1 MKFEFIAAE
10 KANYPIQTLCRV
22 LGVSRAGFYASRDR
36 PESNRS
42 IAARDLAEKVK
53 AIYGASRRTYG
64 SPRIHAELVSSGV
77 RVGRNRIIHAMQDGG
92 LVARSRRR
100 YRATTM
106 SEHDQPVA
114 ANVLDRRFETDA
126 PNAAWVADTTELRIG
141 SSGARM
147 YLAVVLDLFSRFAVG
162 WAVSA
167 VNDRHLTLKALDMA
181 VRRRRP
187 APGLIHHSDQ
197 GCTYASKDYR
207 DALTRHAIVCSMSR
221 RGNCLDNVAMESW
234 FKTLKAE
241 LGEQFP
247 SYAEAK
253 ADLLDYIEVFYNQKR
268 RHSALGYVSPAE
280 FERSAI
286 TVVAA

>member
-22 LGVSRAGFYASRDR
+22 LGVSRAGFYASRQR
-36 PESNRS
+36 PESKRS
-42 IAARDLAEKVK
+42 IAARDLATQVE

-64 SPRIHAELVSSGV
+64 SPRIHAELASRGV
-77 RVGRNRIIHAMQDGG
+77 RVGRNRVIHAMQESG

-114 ANVLDRRFETDA
+114 GNVLNRRFDA
-126 PNAAWVADTTELRIG
+126 DVPNAAWVADTTELMIG

-147 YLAVVLDLFSRFAVG
+147 YLAAVLDLFSRFVVG

-167 VNDRHLTLKALDMA
+167 VNDRHLALKALDMA

-197 GCTYASKDYR
+197 GCTYASEDYR
-207 DALTRHAIVCSMSR
+207 AALARHAIVCSMSR
-221 RGNCLDNVAMESW
+221 RGNCHDNAAMESW
-234 FKTLKAE
+234 FKTLKSE
-241 LGEQFP
+241 LGEQFA
-247 SYAEAK
+247 SYGEAK
-253 ADLLDYIEVFYNQKR
+253 ADLFDYIEIFYNQKR
-268 RHSALGYVSPAE
+268 RHSVLGYVSPAE

-286 TVVAA
+286 MVVAA